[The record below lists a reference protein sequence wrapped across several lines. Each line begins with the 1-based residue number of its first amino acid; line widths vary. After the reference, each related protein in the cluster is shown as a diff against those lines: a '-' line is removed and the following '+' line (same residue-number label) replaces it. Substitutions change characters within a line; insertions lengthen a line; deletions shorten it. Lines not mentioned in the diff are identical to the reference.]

1 MRLSDGPG
9 YTPQHGKSTEQVGGG
24 ITANGPRQSREPSTW
39 QGVAFRPP
47 VASPPQGPRRTG
59 AAKVAAVSSSQTRQR
74 AKVLQARCTPEEFAK
89 AAADARTAGLSVSGY
104 MRSLL
109 AGEVTSHTRRAKPPP
124 EIKALAILLGQLG
137 KAGSNLNQL
146 ARLGNRGQP
155 IPLPELMETLAAV
168 RAAAEK
174 VRQALK

>member
-1 MRLSDGPG
+1 M
-9 YTPQHGKSTEQVGGG
+9 
-24 ITANGPRQSREPSTW
+24 
-39 QGVAFRPP
+39 
-47 VASPPQGPRRTG
+47 
-59 AAKVAAVSSSQTRQR
+59 SSSQTRHRLRSLKTATTDPEAAEIEAKARAVGVSVAGYLRESALERETPGTQR
-74 AKVLQARCTPEEFAK
+74 AAPLPE
-89 AAADARTAGLSVSGY
+89 RQ
-104 MRSLL
+104 
-109 AGEVTSHTRRAKPPP
+109 
-124 EIKALAILLGQLG
+124 ALAILLGQLG

>member
-1 MRLSDGPG
+1 M
-9 YTPQHGKSTEQVGGG
+9 ST
-24 ITANGPRQSREPSTW
+24 
-39 QGVAFRPP
+39 
-47 VASPPQGPRRTG
+47 
-59 AAKVAAVSSSQTRQR
+59 SQTRQR
-74 AKVLQARCTPEEFAK
+74 AKVLQVRLTPDESAAIEAK
-89 AAADARTAGLSVSGY
+89 AHTTGLSLSGY
-104 MRSLL
+104 ARQTLL
-109 AGEVTSHTRRAKPPP
+109 GEPTQRTRRAKPSPDVQ
-124 EIKALAILLGQLG
+124 ALAILLGQLG

>member
-1 MRLSDGPG
+1 M
-9 YTPQHGKSTEQVGGG
+9 GGD

-47 VASPPQGPRRTG
+47 VASPPKSSRLGLSPRAER
-59 AAKVAAVSSSQTRQR
+59 VAVVSASQTRQR

-89 AAADARTAGLSVSGY
+89 AAADAQAAGLSVSGY

-109 AGEVTSHTRRAKPPP
+109 AGEVTTHTRRAKPPP

-155 IPLPELMETLAAV
+155 VPLAELMETLAAV

>member
-1 MRLSDGPG
+1 M
-9 YTPQHGKSTEQVGGG
+9 
-24 ITANGPRQSREPSTW
+24 
-39 QGVAFRPP
+39 AFRPP
-47 VASPPQGPRRTG
+47 VASPPEGPRRTG

-74 AKVLQARCTPEEFAK
+74 GKIRAARFADPEAAEIEAK
-89 AAADARTAGLSVSGY
+89 ARAAGVSVAGYLRESALERETPG
-104 MRSLL
+104 
-109 AGEVTSHTRRAKPPP
+109 TQRAAPLP
-124 EIKALAILLGQLG
+124 ERQALAILLGQLG
-137 KAGSNLNQL
+137 KAGSNLNQI

>member
-1 MRLSDGPG
+1 MAR
-9 YTPQHGKSTEQVGGG
+9 GGV
-24 ITANGPRQSREPSTW
+24 P
-39 QGVAFRPP
+39 PP
-47 VASPPQGPRRTG
+47 VASPPKSPRLGLLPRAG
-59 AAKVAAVSSSQTRQR
+59 RVAVVSASQTRQR
-74 AKVLQARCTPEEFAK
+74 AKVLQVRLTPDESAAIEAK
-89 AAADARTAGLSVSGY
+89 AHTTGLSLSGY
-104 MRSLL
+104 ARQTLL
-109 AGEVTSHTRRAKPPP
+109 GEPTQRTRRAKPSPDVQ
-124 EIKALAILLGQLG
+124 ALAILLGQLG